1 MRKTPF
7 AGIELTSQRVR
18 GLQGTS
24 ELPGRLIIIKSR
36 IIPTLKIIIII
47 MMIITNNNN
56 SKNYNNTNNNNNN
69 NNKNDNNK

>member
-36 IIPTLKIIIII
+36 IIPTLKKIIII

-56 SKNYNNTNNNNNN
+56 SNNYNTSNNNNN
-69 NNKNDNNK
+69 NNKNDSNK

>member
-36 IIPTLKIIIII
+36 IIPTLKIKIIIT
-47 MMIITNNNN
+47 MIITNNNN
-56 SKNYNNTNNNNNN
+56 SNNYNTSNNNNN
-69 NNKNDNNK
+69 NNKNDSNK